1 MTTKSHAVLACAP
14 SRLHTAIPQIQSA
27 PRQANHRRGAALV
40 LILILLPA
48 LIGIAAFAINLVH
61 IQTMNTDVQI
71 AADAA
76 AKSAAIEYAMSNS
89 DKDLALQAARDAAS
103 RNLIGTAV
111 LPINAQDLEYGVATR
126 ADEGSTYAF
135 TKSSGD
141 ADAPESNAIRVVTK
155 TLSDGSGVAIK
166 PIFLMPGD
174 TFRLRSL
181 RESIAAMPALD
192 VAIVVDR
199 SGSMA
204 YAANET
210 AAHPPNPAAAPDG
223 WIFGNQVPP
232 QARWLDLVAALGSF
246 RNEMDAS
253 SLDDQVSLTVYN
265 DTANTPVALTSDYD
279 QVFSALDT
287 ISYNFI
293 SGGTNVGGGMNR
305 GADSIAGPGLGRSF
319 ASKVAI
325 VMTDGIHNYG
335 TSPSSAASSLESRGI
350 TVYTV
355 TFSDEAN
362 QAAMQDVA
370 NQCGGQ
376 HFHATTGAQLQQA
389 FRDIAR
395 SLPNLLVK

>member
-1 MTTKSHAVLACAP
+1 MTIKSHAASVFVLNRSHANAP
-14 SRLHTAIPQIQSA
+14 HVTAKT
-27 PRQANHRRGAALV
+27 RKGNERRGAALV

-76 AKSAAIEYAMSNS
+76 AKSAAIEYAMSDS

-103 RNLIGTAV
+103 RNLIGTKV
-111 LPINAQDLEYGVATR
+111 LPINAQDLEFGTAKRT
-126 ADEGSTYAF
+126 DQGSTYSF
-135 TKSSGD
+135 TKSSDDDDGPD
-141 ADAPESNAIRVVTK
+141 SNAIRVVTK

-192 VAIVVDR
+192 LAIVVDR

-204 YAANET
+204 YGANET

-223 WIFGNQVPP
+223 WTFGNQVPP

-265 DTANTPVALTSDYD
+265 EAANTPVSLTGDYD

-287 ISYNFI
+287 ISYNFT

-305 GADSIAGPGLGRSF
+305 GADSIVGPGLGRSF

-335 TSPSSAASSLESRGI
+335 TSPWAAASSLKSRGI

-362 QAAMQDVA
+362 QTTMKNVAAI
-370 NQCGGQ
+370 CGGQ
-376 HFHATTGAQLQQA
+376 HFHATTGVQLQQA

-395 SLPNLLVK
+395 SLPNLIVK